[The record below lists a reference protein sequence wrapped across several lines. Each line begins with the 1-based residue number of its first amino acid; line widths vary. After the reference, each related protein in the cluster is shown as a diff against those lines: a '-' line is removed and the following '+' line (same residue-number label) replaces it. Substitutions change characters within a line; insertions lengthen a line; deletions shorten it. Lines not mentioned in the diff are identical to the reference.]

1 MGTWPSSSWC
11 ICWWICVSFG
21 LVVVVQAKR
30 KKQITLPFPIF
41 NSELISKCENISA
54 AATKVGKYFSKG
66 IVHFRNKFLILTAII
81 FLAVV
86 FASKHFKLRNI
97 YFKCLGDTSIWN
109 LTAHESFIHGEMLPN
124 RNKIAHTA
132 MLLETLDRNP
142 VTIRVRS
149 CTHQAA
155 PEMSN

>member
-1 MGTWPSSSWC
+1 M
-11 ICWWICVSFG
+11 SFG

-30 KKQITLPFPIF
+30 KKQITLPFPTF

-66 IVHFRNKFLILTAII
+66 IVHFRNKFLILTASI

-86 FASKHFKLRNI
+86 FARKHFKLRNI

-109 LTAHESFIHGEMLPN
+109 FKGHKSFIHGEVLHN

-132 MLLETLDRNP
+132 MLLEILDKNT
-142 VTIRVRS
+142 VIIRVRS
-149 CTHQAA
+149 CTHPAA

>member
-21 LVVVVQAKR
+21 LVVVLQAKR

-66 IVHFRNKFLILTAII
+66 IVHFRNKFLILTASI

-86 FASKHFKLRNI
+86 FARKHFKLRNI

>member
-1 MGTWPSSSWC
+1 M
-11 ICWWICVSFG
+11 
-21 LVVVVQAKR
+21 QAKR

-66 IVHFRNKFLILTAII
+66 IVHFRNKFLILTASI

-86 FASKHFKLRNI
+86 FARKHFKLRNI

-109 LTAHESFIHGEMLPN
+109 FTDHESFVHGEMLPN

-132 MLLETLDRNP
+132 MLLETLDKNP
-142 VTIRVRS
+142 VTISEILHSPGSMRS